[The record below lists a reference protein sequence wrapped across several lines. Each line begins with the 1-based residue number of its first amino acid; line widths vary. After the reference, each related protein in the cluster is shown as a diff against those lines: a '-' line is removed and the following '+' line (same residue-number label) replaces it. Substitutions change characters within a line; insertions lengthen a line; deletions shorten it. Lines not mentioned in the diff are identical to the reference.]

1 MWLKRPKEDSHVVVA
16 EPASEQVTEAPA
28 GDAADPA
35 SAEVND
41 VPRDDAV
48 IGPVSSLE
56 TQPEPDICPHART
69 ASLNE
74 HRPIW
79 CTHQN
84 NPIDVVRE
92 YEGARL
98 LFLTSLFALWTLV
111 LSEADSY
118 IFLGENLKMLEA
130 WFHPSKQYP
139 AAVPMDSNTMSAI
152 TIRITF
158 DCHYND
164 ACRNQ
169 ETSMYNSFGL
179 LNIQASKVLKFKV
192 LAMSGAVYACKR
204 KVKRPR
210 ISDLASND
218 DG

>member
-1 MWLKRPKEDSHVVVA
+1 MTGSSW
-16 EPASEQVTEAPA
+16 ASRLMHT
-28 GDAADPA
+28 
-35 SAEVND
+35 
-41 VPRDDAV
+41 
-48 IGPVSSLE
+48 
-56 TQPEPDICPHART
+56 PH
-69 ASLNE
+69 
-74 HRPIW
+74 H
-79 CTHQN
+79 N